1 MDRMQ
6 EHVSPNWN
14 LGDYL
19 KMIRKIQEEEQEEER
34 NEYPHFKHK
43 KTSQNEATTHLAV
56 KEVVFWHAIY
66 HLAQPV
72 AWT

>member
-6 EHVSPNWN
+6 EQVSPNWN

-19 KMIRKIQEEEQEEER
+19 QMIWKIQEEEQEEER

-43 KTSQNEATTHLAV
+43 KTSQNEATTHLGV
-56 KEVVFWHAIY
+56 IFWHAIY
-66 HLAQPV
+66 HVAQPV